1 VRRSAALLR
10 LLWMKRQLLSLHP
23 LNQFLDPINRW
34 LIRDA
39 GRQETIVLD
48 LPVEFDALV
57 THGSPFQAGDARPG
71 RLWTDYKVNAVRFLR
86 AANSKRNENG
96 HRAGTTAPDRT
107 PGAATAVG
115 VLQAAAAEQ
124 AFPEVLGFAQWPPG
138 DLLADG
144 GATRKWIFHA
154 RDFHLRAAYSN
165 ETRMTSDLVLPSARA
180 ALRRSITKTE
190 RLRSANLLQTPRGP
204 MCKPRQCGQEY
215 GGPAGRRG
223 IDPSLQPL
231 PFAAIAGAVPYGR
244 AAARRLGHA
253 LRLNPNSGRVYPAC
267 LALRSPVIKF
277 FPESGNRGNEVEDWN
292 GNWPK
297 DRCNTCPTPLTTP
310 PLIGQI
316 ANNR

>member
-1 VRRSAALLR
+1 
-10 LLWMKRQLLSLHP
+10 M
-23 LNQFLDPINRW
+23 
-34 LIRDA
+34 
-39 GRQETIVLD
+39 
-48 LPVEFDALV
+48 
-57 THGSPFQAGDARPG
+57 
-71 RLWTDYKVNAVRFLR
+71 
-86 AANSKRNENG
+86 RNENR

-154 RDFHLRAAYSN
+154 RDSHLRAAYSN

-267 LALRSPVIKF
+267 LALWSPVIKI

-292 GNWPK
+292 GNWHK
-297 DRCNTCPTPLTTP
+297 NRCNACPTPLTTP